1 MSRARPGPL
10 AHVYNKLFPFPP
22 ALLQGGTGQIIYSKL
37 KFKRP
42 QKIPPCG
49 IKLNAAPK
57 IPPAGSEGVFRGFE
71 GLRGGG
77 ATPPNP

>member
-1 MSRARPGPL
+1 VRKNGKAVFYVQSFKDLTNVIIPHFINYPRARSRGPL

-42 QKIPPCG
+42 
-49 IKLNAAPK
+49 
-57 IPPAGSEGVFRGFE
+57 RFE
-71 GLRGGG
+71 ESRQ
-77 ATPPNP
+77 